1 MDYKSV
7 DDLSILSR
15 ESIIN
20 EYHVLYE
27 CYKEQKLSEHRQLQ
41 EIHQLRRG
49 ITDKFAYIFVVV
61 YLRDKTKNV

>member
-20 EYHVLYE
+20 EYHALYE
-27 CYKEQKLSEHRQLQ
+27 CYKEQKVSEQRQLQ

-49 ITDKFAYIFVVV
+49 TTDKFS
-61 YLRDKTKNV
+61 